1 MILDLSSVYANR
13 NTEEEREVRIDME
26 SFRSKMG
33 AFPIIKKE
41 PFLLRVANVDDQRLL
56 IRGALD
62 LTVSIPCDRCLQ
74 EVPVVLHLVIDK
86 DLPLEP
92 DVCGFDEKSHPTD
105 PQDEEDCLE
114 QAAYRNG
121 SQLDT
126 DRLVYGEILS
136 VWPLKTLC
144 REDCRGICSKCGANR
159 NETECGCDRSV
170 PDPRMAAF
178 QDVFN
183 KFKEV

>member
-105 PQDEEDCLE
+105 PQDEE
-114 QAAYRNG
+114 
-121 SQLDT
+121 
-126 DRLVYGEILS
+126 
-136 VWPLKTLC
+136 
-144 REDCRGICSKCGANR
+144 
-159 NETECGCDRSV
+159 
-170 PDPRMAAF
+170 
-178 QDVFN
+178 
-183 KFKEV
+183 